1 MATDTPLPADLA
13 AAVDRLGELLDW
25 VERHPHP
32 EVRER
37 AIELLQTVDK
47 VHRAGLTR
55 LVAALGQAGGPSRDA
70 ALADAAVRLLLEMY
84 DLLPADVRPAQ
95 RSTTGFVPLSS
106 VRVVRSPRTAAR

>member
-1 MATDTPLPADLA
+1 MASDAPLPGDLA

-37 AIELLQTVDK
+37 AMELLQTVDH

-55 LVAALGQAGGPSRDA
+55 LVQSLEQAGGPAPDDV
-70 ALADAAVRLLLEMY
+70 LADPAVRLLLEMY
-84 DLLPADVRPAQ
+84 DLLPADARPVQPLAA
-95 RSTTGFVPLSS
+95 GFVPLTS
-106 VRVVRSPRTAAR
+106 VRVVRSPRAAPR

>member
-1 MATDTPLPADLA
+1 MASDTSLPGDLA

-37 AIELLQTVDK
+37 AMELLQTVDH

-55 LVAALGQAGGPSRDA
+55 LVASLEQAGDSARDG
-70 ALADAAVRLLLEMY
+70 ALADPAVRLLLELY
-84 DLLPADVRPAQ
+84 DLLPPDVRPVPPSAA
-95 RSTTGFVPLSS
+95 GFVPLTS
-106 VRVVRSPRTAAR
+106 VRVIRSPRAASR